1 VSNLESDHGAEL
13 SRELPDEPAPTPAA
27 EPAIGAGHQ
36 THEGQPGNRAAFAA
50 SGDPEQADVVSS
62 SHGTPSPGD
71 IKELTDPRELR
82 AVTHPVRLAL
92 LEALRLH
99 DHLTATEA
107 GELIGESPT
116 TCSFHLRQLGKY
128 GFVTEAERGAGRRR
142 PWRLAH
148 QGIRFATSDSDNTDL
163 TVAATALENLLV
175 RIWFDRF
182 EAWER
187 VRHTYSEEWRRASDI
202 SESLIYV
209 TPDELIEL
217 EQDRAAL
224 IDKYRARGSEA
235 TLRPEGSE
243 PVELVSF
250 AFPLQSRAK

>member
-1 VSNLESDHGAEL
+1 MSNLGSGGAADPG
-13 SRELPDEPAPTPAA
+13 ELPEEPATPATDLA
-27 EPAIGAGHQ
+27 GETGHQ
-36 THEGQPGNRAAFAA
+36 AHEGQPGNREGLTA
-50 SGDPEQADVVSS
+50 SGDPEQADAMSS
-62 SHGTPSPGD
+62 TEGTTSPGD

-99 DHLTATEA
+99 EQLTATEA

-116 TCSFHLRQLGKY
+116 TCSFHLRQLAKY
-128 GFVTEAERGAGRRR
+128 GFVDEAERGAGRRR

-202 SESLIYV
+202 RESLIYV
-209 TPDELIEL
+209 TPDELAEL
-217 EQDRAAL
+217 AEAQSAL
-224 IDKYRARGSEA
+224 VARYNARTYDPS
-235 TLRPEGSE
+235 TRPEGAE